1 MRTISLIKMLP
12 FLLLTFLTAVICTV
26 PVRGQSGEA
35 VHGTVHTVTGDPL
48 VGVSVMIQGEK
59 EGTLTDERGNFS
71 LRVKTGTLLVI
82 THVGYNKKEVEARDG
97 MEVVLVTNTSDLS
110 QVLVV
115 GYGSQ
120 SRKKITGA
128 VSTINGDDIKNTPA
142 VSFDAM
148 LQGRI
153 PGVTV
158 QSSSGEPGARTNI
171 VIRGSTNV
179 DYGNVNG
186 GNTQPLYV
194 IDGVIYDLNNM
205 QGSYGLSNPLSVI
218 DPNDIESIDVLKD
231 ASAAAIY
238 GARGGNGVI
247 IVKTRRSQ
255 ARRPSVSLNAYGGFT
270 TGPRLIDVITGNA
283 ERALKMQLLNGQLP
297 YTDIYNGSIPI
308 QLTDSLNAAFNND
321 VNWQGMML
329 LL

>member
-35 VHGTVHTVTGDPL
+35 VHGTVHTVTCDPL

-128 VSTINGDDIKNTPA
+128 VSTINGDDIKNT
-142 VSFDAM
+142 VVIKTV
-148 LQGRI
+148 GR
-153 PGVTV
+153 T
-158 QSSSGEPGARTNI
+158 
-171 VIRGSTNV
+171 
-179 DYGNVNG
+179 
-186 GNTQPLYV
+186 
-194 IDGVIYDLNNM
+194 
-205 QGSYGLSNPLSVI
+205 
-218 DPNDIESIDVLKD
+218 
-231 ASAAAIY
+231 
-238 GARGGNGVI
+238 I
-247 IVKTRRSQ
+247 I
-255 ARRPSVSLNAYGGFT
+255 
-270 TGPRLIDVITGNA
+270 
-283 ERALKMQLLNGQLP
+283 
-297 YTDIYNGSIPI
+297 
-308 QLTDSLNAAFNND
+308 
-321 VNWQGMML
+321 
-329 LL
+329 